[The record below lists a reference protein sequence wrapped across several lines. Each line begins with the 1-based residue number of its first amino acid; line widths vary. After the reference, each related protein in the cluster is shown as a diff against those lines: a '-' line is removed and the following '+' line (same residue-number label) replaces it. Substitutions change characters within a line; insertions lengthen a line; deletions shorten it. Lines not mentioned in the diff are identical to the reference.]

1 MAQGFNTDDVV
12 RAFSEFRMP
21 GMPDM
26 QAMMDAQRRNIEALS
41 HANKL
46 AMEGAQ
52 AIARRNMEILQQSM
66 SEMASAM
73 QAMMAVDGAP
83 ADKAAKQAEMMK
95 AAYERAMGNMREI
108 AELIQRSNG
117 EALEVLNKRF
127 AEAMEE
133 VRGMVKP
140 AG

>member
-1 MAQGFNTDDVV
+1 MAQGFNPDDMM

-26 QAMMDAQRRNIEALS
+26 QAMMEAQRRNIEALS
-41 HANKL
+41 HANKVAL
-46 AMEGAQ
+46 EGAQ
-52 AIARRNMEILQQSM
+52 AVARRNMEILQQSM
-66 SEMASAM
+66 TEMASAM
-73 QAMMAVDGAP
+73 TSMMSPEGAP

-95 AAYERAMGNMREI
+95 AGYERAMANMREI
-108 AELIQRSNG
+108 ADLIQRSNG

-133 VRGMVKP
+133 VRGMVTK
-140 AG
+140 A